1 MRPADVVVRV
11 VSADRPRFLVLVLA
25 LTFAVFAL
33 STRDFATLYNTFN
46 MTQYG
51 VEIGLLALGETLV
64 IISGGGSIDLSV
76 GSMLSLSGVVL
87 GMLTMWARVD
97 VWTATLLGIL
107 SGGALGALNALL
119 ITRVGIP
126 ALIVT
131 LGTLYAYGSAALVLT
146 DTVPISGLPAAFF
159 VLGQGRVLGVPL
171 QVLAVFLPVALALH
185 FLLRYTVFGRA
196 LYGVGTNEVAA
207 RFAAINVRGVRF
219 WVFTLS
225 GVLAGLA
232 AAVMTSRVAS
242 ARPDAGMG
250 FELQAITIAVLGGTL
265 ITGGEGTILG
275 TILGVLVITVLSNG
289 LQLAGV
295 HPIWQLGAV
304 GVVLVATVLLN
315 QWLLRHRVVSW
326 SPGTMPPA

>member
-1 MRPADVVVRV
+1 MRLGDRLIRLI
-11 VSADRPRFLVLVLA
+11 STDRPRFLVLVLV
-25 LTFAVFAL
+25 LTFVVFAL
-33 STRDFATLYNTFN
+33 TTPDFATVYNTFN

-76 GSMLSLSGVVL
+76 GSILSLSGVVM
-87 GMLTMWARVD
+87 GMLTMWVKVN
-97 VWTATLLGIL
+97 VWLSALLGVL

-131 LGTLYAYGSAALVLT
+131 LGTLYAYASAALVLT
-146 DTVPISGLPAAFF
+146 NTVPISGLPESFF
-159 VLGQGRVLGVPL
+159 ALGQSQVLRIPL
-171 QVLAVFLPVALALH
+171 QVLVVFLPVALVLNYAL
-185 FLLRYTVFGRA
+185 RQTVFGRY
-196 LYGVGTNEVAA
+196 LYAVGTNEVAA
-207 RFAAINVRGVRF
+207 RFAAIDVRAVRF
-219 WVFTLS
+219 WVFTIS

-242 ARPDAGMG
+242 ARPDAGTG
-250 FELQAITIAVLGGTL
+250 YELQAITIAVLGGTS
-265 ITGGEGTILG
+265 IMGGDGTILG

-304 GVVLVATVLLN
+304 GLVLVATVLLN
-315 QWLLRHRVVSW
+315 QWLTRRRLRL
-326 SPGTMPPA
+326 A

>member
-1 MRPADVVVRV
+1 MRLGDRLIRLI
-11 VSADRPRFLVLVLA
+11 STDRPRFLVLVLVLTFVIFA
-25 LTFAVFAL
+25 LT
-33 STRDFATLYNTFN
+33 TPDFATVYNTFN

-76 GSMLSLSGVVL
+76 GSILSLSGVVM
-87 GMLTMWARVD
+87 GMLTMWVKMS
-97 VWTATLLGIL
+97 VWLSALLGVL

-131 LGTLYAYGSAALVLT
+131 LGTLYAYASAALVLT
-146 DTVPISGLPAAFF
+146 NTVPISGLPESFF
-159 VLGQGRVLGVPL
+159 VLGQSQVLRIPL
-171 QVLAVFLPVALALH
+171 QVLVVFLPVALVLNYAL
-185 FLLRYTVFGRA
+185 RQTIFGRY
-196 LYGVGTNEVAA
+196 LYAVGTNEVAA
-207 RFAAINVRGVRF
+207 RFAAIDVRGVRF
-219 WVFTLS
+219 WVFTIS

-242 ARPDAGMG
+242 ARPDAGTG
-250 FELQAITIAVLGGTL
+250 YELQAITIAVLGGTS
-265 ITGGEGTILG
+265 IMGGEGTILG
-275 TILGVLVITVLSNG
+275 TILGVLVITILSNG

-304 GVVLVATVLLN
+304 GLVLVVTVLLN
-315 QWLLRHRVVSW
+315 QWLTRRRLRL
-326 SPGTMPPA
+326 A

>member
-1 MRPADVVVRV
+1 MRLGDRPIRLI
-11 VSADRPRFLVLVLA
+11 STDRPRFLVLVLV
-25 LTFAVFAL
+25 LTFVVFAL
-33 STRDFATLYNTFN
+33 STPDFATVYNTFN

-76 GSMLSLSGVVL
+76 GSILSLSGVVM
-87 GMLTMWARVD
+87 GMLTMWVKVN
-97 VWTATLLGIL
+97 VWLSALLGVL

-131 LGTLYAYGSAALVLT
+131 LGTLYAYASAALVLT
-146 DTVPISGLPAAFF
+146 NTVPISGLPESFF
-159 VLGQGRVLGVPL
+159 ALGQSQVLRIPL
-171 QVLAVFLPVALALH
+171 QVLVVFLPVALVLNYAL
-185 FLLRYTVFGRA
+185 RQTVFGRY
-196 LYGVGTNEVAA
+196 LYAVGTNEVAA
-207 RFAAINVRGVRF
+207 RFAAIDVRAVRF
-219 WVFTLS
+219 WVFTIS

-242 ARPDAGMG
+242 ARPDAGTG
-250 FELQAITIAVLGGTL
+250 YELQAITIAVLGGTS
-265 ITGGEGTILG
+265 IMGGDGTILG

-315 QWLLRHRVVSW
+315 QWLTRRRLRL
-326 SPGTMPPA
+326 A

>member
-1 MRPADVVVRV
+1 VRLGERLIRLL
-11 VSADRPRFLVLVLA
+11 STDRPRFLLLILA
-25 LTFAVFAL
+25 FTFVVFAL
-33 STRDFATLYNTFN
+33 TTPDFATVYNTFN

-76 GSMLSLSGVVL
+76 GSILSLSGVVM
-87 GMLTMWARVD
+87 GMLTLWVKMN
-97 VWTATLLGIL
+97 VWVSALLGVL

-131 LGTLYAYGSAALVLT
+131 LGTLYAYASAALVLT
-146 DTVPISGLPAAFF
+146 NTVPISGLPESFF
-159 VLGQGRVLGVPL
+159 LLGQSQMLRIPL
-171 QVLAVFLPVALALH
+171 QVLVVFLPVALVLNYV
-185 FLLRYTVFGRA
+185 LRQTVFGRY
-196 LYGVGTNEVAA
+196 LYAVGTNEVAA
-207 RFAAINVRGVRF
+207 RFAAIDVPAVRF
-219 WVFTLS
+219 WVFTIS

-250 FELQAITIAVLGGTL
+250 FELQAITIAVLGGTS
-265 ITGGEGTILG
+265 IMGGEGTILG

-304 GVVLVATVLLN
+304 GLVLVVTVLLN
-315 QWLLRHRVVSW
+315 QWLTRRRLRL
-326 SPGTMPPA
+326 A

>member
-1 MRPADVVVRV
+1 MRPGAFLLRLA
-11 VSADRPRFLVLVLA
+11 STDRPRFLVLVLA
-25 LTFAVFAL
+25 LTFVVFAVT
-33 STRDFATLYNTFN
+33 TRDFATLYNTFN

-76 GSMLSLSGVVL
+76 GSILSLSGVVL
-87 GMLTMWARVD
+87 GMLTMWVRLD
-97 VWTATLLGIL
+97 VWVAAPLGVL
-107 SGGALGALNALL
+107 SGGALGALNAFL

-131 LGTLYAYGSAALVLT
+131 LATLYAYASAALVLT
-146 DTVPISGLPAAFF
+146 DTVPISGLPQTYF
-159 VLGQGRVLGVPL
+159 VLGQGQVLGVPL
-171 QVLAVFLPVALALH
+171 QVVVVFVPVALVLHALLGH
-185 FLLRYTVFGRA
+185 TVFGRA

-207 RFAAINVRGVRF
+207 RFAAINVQAVRF

-225 GVLAGLA
+225 GLLAGLA

-242 ARPDAGMG
+242 ARPDAGFG
-250 FELQAITIAVLGGTL
+250 YELQAITIAVLGGTS
-265 ITGGEGTILG
+265 IMGGEGTILG

-304 GVVLVATVLLN
+304 GVVLVMTVLLN
-315 QWLLRHRVVSW
+315 QWLARRRSRTA
-326 SPGTMPPA
+326 PRAA

>member
-1 MRPADVVVRV
+1 VRLGERLIRLL
-11 VSADRPRFLVLVLA
+11 STDRPRFLLLILA
-25 LTFAVFAL
+25 FTFVVFAL
-33 STRDFATLYNTFN
+33 TTPDFATVYNTFN

-76 GSMLSLSGVVL
+76 GSILSLSGVVM
-87 GMLTMWARVD
+87 GTLTLWVKMN
-97 VWTATLLGIL
+97 VWVSALLGVL

-131 LGTLYAYGSAALVLT
+131 LGTLYAYASAALVLT
-146 DTVPISGLPAAFF
+146 NTVPISWLPESFF
-159 VLGQGRVLGVPL
+159 LLGQSQMLRIPL
-171 QVLAVFLPVALALH
+171 QVLVVFLPVALVLNYV
-185 FLLRYTVFGRA
+185 LRQTVFGRY
-196 LYGVGTNEVAA
+196 LYAVGTNEVAA
-207 RFAAINVRGVRF
+207 RFAAIDVPAVRF
-219 WVFTLS
+219 WVFTIS

-250 FELQAITIAVLGGTL
+250 FELQAITIAVLGGTS
-265 ITGGEGTILG
+265 IMGGEGTILG

-304 GVVLVATVLLN
+304 GLVLVVTVLLN
-315 QWLLRHRVVSW
+315 QWLTRRRLRL
-326 SPGTMPPA
+326 A

>member
-1 MRPADVVVRV
+1 MRLGDRLIRLI
-11 VSADRPRFLVLVLA
+11 STDRPRFLVLVLV
-25 LTFAVFAL
+25 LTFVVFAL
-33 STRDFATLYNTFN
+33 STPDFATVYNTFN

-76 GSMLSLSGVVL
+76 GSILSLSGVVM
-87 GMLTMWARVD
+87 GMLTMWVKVN
-97 VWTATLLGIL
+97 VWLSALLGVL

-131 LGTLYAYGSAALVLT
+131 LGTLYAYASAALVLT
-146 DTVPISGLPAAFF
+146 NTVPISGLPESFF
-159 VLGQGRVLGVPL
+159 ALGQSQVLRIPL
-171 QVLAVFLPVALALH
+171 QVLVVFLPVALVLNYAL
-185 FLLRYTVFGRA
+185 RQTVFGRY
-196 LYGVGTNEVAA
+196 LYAVGTNEVAA
-207 RFAAINVRGVRF
+207 RFAAIDVRAVRF
-219 WVFTLS
+219 WVFTIS

-242 ARPDAGMG
+242 ARPDAGTG
-250 FELQAITIAVLGGTL
+250 YELQAITIAVLGGTS
-265 ITGGEGTILG
+265 IMGGDGTILG

-315 QWLLRHRVVSW
+315 QWLTRRRLRL
-326 SPGTMPPA
+326 A

>member
-1 MRPADVVVRV
+1 VRLGDRLIRLL
-11 VSADRPRFLVLVLA
+11 STDRPRFLVLVLGLTFVIFA
-25 LTFAVFAL
+25 LT
-33 STRDFATLYNTFN
+33 TPDFATVYNTFN

-76 GSMLSLSGVVL
+76 GSILSLSGVVM
-87 GMLTMWARVD
+87 GMLTMWVKMN
-97 VWTATLLGIL
+97 VWLSTLLGVL

-131 LGTLYAYGSAALVLT
+131 LGTLYAYASAALVLT
-146 DTVPISGLPAAFF
+146 NTVPISGLPESFF
-159 VLGQGRVLGVPL
+159 ALGQSQVLRIPL
-171 QVLAVFLPVALALH
+171 QVLVVFLPVALVLNYAL
-185 FLLRYTVFGRA
+185 RQTVFGRY
-196 LYGVGTNEVAA
+196 LYAVGTNEVAA
-207 RFAAINVRGVRF
+207 RFAAIDVRAVRF
-219 WVFTLS
+219 WVFTIS

-242 ARPDAGMG
+242 ARPDAGTG
-250 FELQAITIAVLGGTL
+250 YELQAITIAVLGGTS
-265 ITGGEGTILG
+265 IMGGEGTILG
-275 TILGVLVITVLSNG
+275 TILGVLVITILSNG

-304 GVVLVATVLLN
+304 GLVLVATVLLN
-315 QWLLRHRVVSW
+315 QWLTRRRLRL
-326 SPGTMPPA
+326 A

>member
-1 MRPADVVVRV
+1 MRLGDRLIRLI
-11 VSADRPRFLVLVLA
+11 STDRPRFLVLVLV
-25 LTFAVFAL
+25 LTFVVFAL
-33 STRDFATLYNTFN
+33 TTPDFATVYNTFN

-76 GSMLSLSGVVL
+76 GSILSLSGVVM
-87 GMLTMWARVD
+87 GMLTMWVKVN
-97 VWTATLLGIL
+97 VWLSALLGVL

-131 LGTLYAYGSAALVLT
+131 LGTLYAYASAALVLT
-146 DTVPISGLPAAFF
+146 NTVPISGLPESFF
-159 VLGQGRVLGVPL
+159 ALGQSQVLRVPL
-171 QVLAVFLPVALALH
+171 QVLVVFLPVALVLNYAL
-185 FLLRYTVFGRA
+185 RQTVFGRY
-196 LYGVGTNEVAA
+196 LYAVGTNEVAA
-207 RFAAINVRGVRF
+207 RFAAIDVRAVRF
-219 WVFTLS
+219 WVFTIS

-242 ARPDAGMG
+242 ARPDAGTG
-250 FELQAITIAVLGGTL
+250 YELQAITIAVLGGTS
-265 ITGGEGTILG
+265 IMGGEGTILG

-304 GVVLVATVLLN
+304 GLVLVATVLLN
-315 QWLLRHRVVSW
+315 QWLTRRRLRL
-326 SPGTMPPA
+326 A

>member
-1 MRPADVVVRV
+1 MRLGDRLIRLI
-11 VSADRPRFLVLVLA
+11 STDRPRFLVLVLGLTFVIFA
-25 LTFAVFAL
+25 LT
-33 STRDFATLYNTFN
+33 TPDFATVYNTFN

-76 GSMLSLSGVVL
+76 GSILSLSGVVM
-87 GMLTMWARVD
+87 GMLTMWVKMN
-97 VWTATLLGIL
+97 VWLSALLGVL

-131 LGTLYAYGSAALVLT
+131 LGTLYAYASAALVLT
-146 DTVPISGLPAAFF
+146 NTVPISGLPEGFF
-159 VLGQGRVLGVPL
+159 ALGQSQVLRIPL
-171 QVLAVFLPVALALH
+171 QVLVVFLPVALVLNYAL
-185 FLLRYTVFGRA
+185 RQTVFGRY
-196 LYGVGTNEVAA
+196 LYAVGTNEVAA
-207 RFAAINVRGVRF
+207 RFAAIDVRAVRF
-219 WVFTLS
+219 WVFTIS

-242 ARPDAGMG
+242 ARPDAGTG
-250 FELQAITIAVLGGTL
+250 YELQAITIAVLGGTS
-265 ITGGEGTILG
+265 IMGGEGTIFG
-275 TILGVLVITVLSNG
+275 TILGVLVITILSNG

-304 GVVLVATVLLN
+304 GLVLVATVLLN
-315 QWLLRHRVVSW
+315 QWLTRRRLRL
-326 SPGTMPPA
+326 A